1 MNKELWPAG
10 NMLFPAPAV
19 MVSCGSQP
27 DNYNIITI
35 AWAGNICSEP
45 AMTSISI
52 RPQRH
57 SYELIKRT
65 KEFVINLTTERLA
78 FATDFC
84 GVKSGREINK
94 FERLKL
100 TPVKAK
106 FVAAPLIKE
115 SPANIEC
122 QVVEIKHLGSHD
134 IFLAKVLGIHADKE
148 YIKPDGSFDL
158 RQAGLICYSH
168 GNYYALGKHLGHFGF
183 SVRKKKRK

>member
-1 MNKELWPAG
+1 MNKALWKPG

-19 MVSCGSQP
+19 MVSCGDRP

-100 TPVKAK
+100 APLKGK
-106 FVAAPLIKE
+106 FTAAPLIKE

-122 QVVEIKHLGSHD
+122 KVVEVKKLGSHD
-134 IFLAKVLGIHADKE
+134 IFLAKVMGIHADQE
-148 YIKPDGSFDL
+148 YIKRDGSFDL
-158 RQAGLICYSH
+158 RKAGLICYSH
-168 GNYYALGKHLGHFGF
+168 GNYYALGKHLGNFGF
-183 SVRKKKRK
+183 SVKKK